1 MKLTPAYGFLHLLLL
16 FGSLSVEAQNFTEPV
31 FQNLLPKTNLP
42 KINSTNASTKKGL
55 NPKTCNTNSL
65 NTFRAGKGTT
75 TLRPI
80 VERVFSRKKRFLL
93 APAKTR
99 LKFTMQLGKKLLATY
114 PSGFNFNIEM
124 ALYYPMITSRLD
136 LIPKRLRPTTTP
148 KPKPKG
154 PTPPLII
161 QIPGSLIRY
170 KGKPAAKPAKV
181 QRIDESNRPLLW
193 VDTKPVEPLIVP
205 VAPAAPPTSPVS
217 KYYTQPYKWQ
227 QWSKYGAPGYAQRYE
242 WSPAKQWPDKQPHW
256 LSQDTKWSK
265 WTTTPLPW
273 TSSKK
278 WQKNTNK
285 WQQWEH
291 TQAAGDG
298 FIQGSRWKRDTE
310 NAEEPK
316 PLGSDDFNEAD
327 LSSIDVLEELDEIE
341 PLYMHFPELEDH
353 YEWKHY
359 HNYRDR
365 RQLYH
370 QLHGLSNIL
379 GIDLKSCIMRAIC
392 DCKRFLLPP
401 GYSLA
406 QDILRVMF
414 TFPTKT
420 GLEDDYS
427 RIVQADY
434 ETCDHQ
440 LKNACPFNVL
450 SWLMGQKQS

>member
-1 MKLTPAYGFLHLLLL
+1 MKLTLVYGFLHLLLL
-16 FGSLSVEAQNFTEPV
+16 FSCLRATAQNLTEPV
-31 FQNLLPKTNLP
+31 LQKLLSKPNLP
-42 KINSTNASTKKGL
+42 KIDAKNASTKKMF
-55 NPKTCNTNSL
+55 NSKSCITTSI
-65 NTFRAGKGTT
+65 NTFSAGSGTT

-99 LKFTMQLGKKLLATY
+99 LKFTMQLSKRLLARY
-114 PSGFNFNIEM
+114 PSGFNFNIEA

-136 LIPKRLRPTTTP
+136 LIPKRLRPKTTP

-181 QRIDESNRPLLW
+181 QRIDESGQPLQW
-193 VDTKPVEPLIVP
+193 VDTKPVEPL
-205 VAPAAPPTSPVS
+205 VAPQTSAVS
-217 KYYTQPYKWQ
+217 QYYTQPYKWQ
-227 QWSKYGAPGYAQRYE
+227 QWSKYGAPAYAQRYE
-242 WSPAKQWPDKQPHW
+242 WSPAKQWPDKRPDW
-256 LSQDTKWSK
+256 LSQDMKWSK

-273 TSSKK
+273 ASNKK
-278 WQKNTNK
+278 WEQNTNK
-285 WQQWEH
+285 WPQWE
-291 TQAAGDG
+291 QKQVAGDRW
-298 FIQGSRWKRDTE
+298 IQGSRWKRDTE
-310 NAEEPK
+310 NGDK
-316 PLGSDDFNEAD
+316 PNPLESDDFNEDD
-327 LSSIDVLEELDEIE
+327 LNSVNVSEELDEIE

-353 YEWKHY
+353 HEWKYY

-370 QLHGLSNIL
+370 QLHGLSNFL

-420 GLEDDYS
+420 GLEDEYS

-434 ETCDHQ
+434 ETCDHK